1 MNPKKLVVHI
11 VIILSIVFYI
21 YIVPHGEDEEANSWK
36 PKNRE
41 IIKLELNNN
50 EWSYP
55 TKAPAGHCTLYERP
69 TGQKITVQYQEN
81 PDSDWEFYSDPD
93 GWIPPNASRVRF
105 RAVYSYGF
113 IFYETR
119 PGGQCSRG
127 IMKGVGDSIW
137 IKIVLPKNTWS
148 HEVDVLKDMC
158 IKWQTERGK
167 QFSVQ
172 FKQGKYDNWKSWPNP
187 KEYLAWKTTLAF
199 RWKSTIAG
207 GYIKYSQRPLGQC
220 KD

>member
-1 MNPKKLVVHI
+1 MKLVVYI
-11 VIILSIVFYI
+11 LIILAFSFFFFV
-21 YIVPHGEDEEANSWK
+21 VPSKDSELPPWTPTE
-36 PKNRE
+36 RE

-55 TKAPAGHCTLYERP
+55 TKTPPGHCTLYERP
-69 TGQKITVQYQEN
+69 TGQKITVQYKEN
-81 PDSDWEFYSDPD
+81 PDSDWKFYSDPD
-93 GWIPPNASRVRF
+93 GWIPPNSSRVRF
-105 RAVYSYGF
+105 RAVYSHGF

-119 PGGQCSRG
+119 PERQCSRG

-137 IKIVLPKNTWS
+137 IKIVLKNNTWS
-148 HEVDVLKDMC
+148 HEVDVLKGMC

-167 QFSVQ
+167 QFSIQ

-187 KEYLAWKTTLAF
+187 KEYKAWKTTLSF
-199 RWKSTIAG
+199 HWKPINAN